1 MPGPKCSVVKG
12 KIVCGKL
19 HAGGK
24 VPSKGGVFRLAKGE
38 KVFSKSA
45 VKTLGKRRRHMRRNT
60 RRKNATVN
68 TKC

>member
-38 KVFSKSA
+38 QVFSKSA
-45 VKTLGKRRRHMRRNT
+45 VKTLGKSKKTHAS
-60 RRKNATVN
+60 KHKKK
-68 TKC
+68 KCNCKH

>member
-45 VKTLGKRRRHMRRNT
+45 VKTLGKKTHAS
-60 RRKNATVN
+60 KHKKK
-68 TKC
+68 KCNCKH